1 MNEQRKV
8 NILYGKQIY
17 LRPAVPNDLDDYYT
31 YLCDAEVGKFT
42 GTQQTFTKEGTVRW
56 LEKISTPDDS
66 RVDLMIITKDTDQ
79 LVGEVVLNDIDPV
92 NRSANIR
99 IGITG
104 GENRGK
110 GYGSEALLLML
121 WHAFEKLH
129 LHRVELGVF
138 AFNKRAVHVYEKLG
152 FNREGVQRD
161 LLFLNQEYHDS
172 ILMSMLEH
180 EYREK
185 YMVES
190 K

>member
-1 MNEQRKV
+1 MNESRKV

-31 YLCDAEVGKFT
+31 YLCDAEVTQFT
-42 GTQQTFTKEGTVRW
+42 GSHQTFTKEATARW
-56 LEKISTPDDS
+56 LEKISTPDEG

-79 LVGEVVLNDIDPV
+79 LVGEVVVNEIDPI

-104 GENRGK
+104 GANRGK
-110 GYGSEALLLML
+110 GYGTEALLLML
-121 WHAFEKLH
+121 WHAFETLH
-129 LHRVELGVF
+129 LHRVELGVYD
-138 AFNKRAVHVYEKLG
+138 FNGRAIHVYEKIG
-152 FNREGVQRD
+152 FQREGVQRD
-161 LLFLNQEYHDS
+161 LLFLNEEYHDC

-180 EYREK
+180 EYRER
-185 YMVES
+185 YMVEQ